1 VLELDPLYGYRGN
14 ARKILERANAS
25 IGDMIIIRSR
35 GLTYT
40 GILMPRYETADSNHI
55 TIKLENGYNIG
66 VLIDESTT
74 IEVKKRNEQ
83 VQIFAQVHQFKG
95 LPYVTLIGA
104 GGTIMS
110 RIDYETGAVKP
121 SFTVADLVEIV
132 PGITEKYDV
141 KIIELLKIFSEDMRP
156 EYWSKMAE
164 TAAEEIMNGSEG
176 VVIAHGTDTMGYSA
190 AALSFALRNLPVPVI
205 FVGAQRS
212 SDRPSSDA
220 AVNLKAAI
228 TYATKG
234 PYSGVFVVMHGGLD
248 DDVCHVHK
256 GTKVRKLHT
265 SRRDAFKTV
274 NSNIVAEI
282 RGEQINI
289 IDSRYLLPRDK
300 SRQIELYS
308 KFEPKVALVKTYPGI
323 SSEFI
328 DYLLDKGY
336 KGIVIEGTGLG
347 HVPEGLI
354 HSVQRA
360 SEMGVVV
367 VITSQCIWGRV
378 NMNVYSRG
386 RELLAAGAIGAED
399 MLPETALVKLM
410 WVLGQGYDYK
420 DAKKIMLTN
429 IAGEIEER
437 SLENWRCLQ

>member
-1 VLELDPLYGYRGN
+1 MLDPLYGYRGI
-14 ARKILERANAS
+14 ARKLLEAAHAS
-25 IGDMIIIRSR
+25 IGDIITIKSKN
-35 GLTYT
+35 LTYT
-40 GILMPRYETADSNHI
+40 GILMPRYETADPNHI

-66 VLIDESTT
+66 VHVDENTT
-74 IEVKKRNEQ
+74 IEIKQRSEKSQ
-83 VQIFAQVHQFKG
+83 VSPHITQFRG
-95 LPYVTLIGA
+95 LPYIALIGV

-110 RIDYETGAVKP
+110 RIDYVTGAVKP

-132 PGITEKYDV
+132 PGIVEKYDV
-141 KIIELLKIFSEDMRP
+141 KMIELFKIFSEDMRP
-156 EYWSKMAE
+156 EYWSRMAE
-164 TAAEEIMNGSEG
+164 AAAREIMGGAEG
-176 VVIAHGTDTMGYSA
+176 VIIAHGTDTMGYSA

-205 FVGAQRS
+205 LVGAQRS

-248 DDVCHVHK
+248 DDVCHVHR

-265 SRRDAFKTV
+265 SRRDAFRTV

-282 RGEQINI
+282 REEQINI
-289 IDSRYLLPRDK
+289 IDHRYLLPRDK
-300 SRQIELYS
+300 SRQIEVYP
-308 KFEPKVALVKTYPGI
+308 KFEPKVALIKTYPGI
-323 SSEFI
+323 GSELI
-328 DYLLDKGY
+328 DYLLDKNY

-347 HVPEGLI
+347 HVPEGLVK
-354 HSVQRA
+354 SVQRA
-360 SEMGVVV
+360 SEMEVVV
-367 VITSQCIWGRV
+367 VIASQCIWGRV

-420 DAKKIMLTN
+420 EAKKIMLTN

-437 SLENWRCLQ
+437 SLENWRCVQ

>member
-1 VLELDPLYGYRGN
+1 MLGLDRLYGYRGR
-14 ARKILERANAS
+14 AREILERANAS
-25 IGDMIIIRSR
+25 VGDIITIASK
-35 GLTYT
+35 GLIYT
-40 GILMPRYETADSNHI
+40 GILMPRYETADSDHI

-66 VLIDESTT
+66 VFIDKDTVV
-74 IEVKKRNEQ
+74 EVKKPSEQ
-83 VQIFAQVHQFKG
+83 RRAVAQVPQFKG
-95 LPYVTLIGA
+95 LPYVTLVGA

-141 KIIELLKIFSEDMRP
+141 KLIELFKIFSEDMKP
-156 EYWSKMAE
+156 EYWSRMAE
-164 TAAEEIMNGSEG
+164 AVADEIMSGSEG
-176 VVIAHGTDTMGYSA
+176 VIIAHGTDTMGYSA
-190 AALSFALRNLPVPVI
+190 AALSFALRNLPVPVV

-220 AVNLKAAI
+220 AVNLRSAV
-228 TYATKG
+228 TYVTKG

-248 DDVCHVHK
+248 DDVCHVHR

-265 SRRDAFKTV
+265 SRRDAFRTV

-282 RGEQINI
+282 HGDVIKI

-300 SRQIELYS
+300 SRRVELYS
-308 KFEPKVALVKTYPGI
+308 KFESKVALIKTYPGI
-323 SSEFI
+323 SAELV
-328 DYLLDKGY
+328 DYLLDKNY
-336 KGIVIEGTGLG
+336 RGIVIEGTGLG
-347 HVPEGLI
+347 HAPVELVKSI
-354 HSVQRA
+354 QRA
-360 SEMGVVV
+360 SELGVVV
-367 VITSQCIWGRV
+367 VIASQCIWGRV

-420 DAKKIMLTN
+420 DAKKIMLQN
-429 IAGEIEER
+429 IVGEMEER
-437 SLENWRCLQ
+437 SLENWRCVQ

>member
-1 VLELDPLYGYRGN
+1 MLELDPLYGYKGN
-14 ARKILERANAS
+14 ARRILERVNAS
-25 IGDMIIIRSR
+25 IGDIVIIKSR

-66 VLIDESTT
+66 VLVDESTT
-74 IEVKKRNEQ
+74 IEVRKRSEH
-83 VQIFAQVHQFKG
+83 AQTIAHVPQFKG

-141 KIIELLKIFSEDMRP
+141 KLIELLKIFSEDMKP
-156 EYWSKMAE
+156 EYWSKIAE
-164 TAAEEIMNGSEG
+164 VVANEIMNGSEG
-176 VVIAHGTDTMGYSA
+176 VIIAHGTDTMGYSA

-205 FVGAQRS
+205 LVGAQRS

-220 AVNLKAAI
+220 AVNLRSAI
-228 TYATKG
+228 VYATKG
-234 PYSGVFVVMHGGLD
+234 SYAGVFVVMHGGLD
-248 DDVCHVHK
+248 DDVCYVHR

-265 SRRDAFKTV
+265 SRRDAFQSV
-274 NSNIVAEI
+274 NSNIVAEVHGDNI
-282 RGEQINI
+282 KI
-289 IDSRYLLPRDK
+289 IDNRYLLHRDK
-300 SRQIELYS
+300 SRRVELYP
-308 KFEPKVALVKTYPGI
+308 KFEPKVALIKTYPGM
-323 SSEFI
+323 SAELI
-328 DYLLDKGY
+328 DYLLDKNY

-347 HVPEGLI
+347 HVPAELVKSI
-354 HSVQRA
+354 QRA
-360 SEMGVVV
+360 SELGVVV
-367 VITSQCIWGRV
+367 IIASQCIWGRV

-420 DAKKIMLTN
+420 EAKKIMLQN

-437 SLENWRCLQ
+437 SIENWRCTQ

>member
-1 VLELDPLYGYRGN
+1 MLDPLYGYRGI
-14 ARKILERANAS
+14 ARKLLEIAHAS
-25 IGDMIIIRSR
+25 IGDTITIKSKS
-35 GLTYT
+35 LTYT
-40 GILMPRYETADSNHI
+40 GILMPRYETADPNHI

-66 VLIDESTT
+66 VRVDENTI
-74 IEVKKRNEQ
+74 IEVKQHGEKSQ
-83 VQIFAQVHQFKG
+83 VSSHVTQFRG
-95 LPYVTLIGA
+95 LPYIVLVGV

-110 RIDYETGAVKP
+110 RIDYVTGAVKP
-121 SFTVADLVEIV
+121 SFTVADLIEVV

-141 KIIELLKIFSEDMRP
+141 KMIELLKIFSEDMKP
-156 EYWSKMAE
+156 EYWSRMAE
-164 TAAEEIMNGSEG
+164 TAAREIMDGAEG
-176 VVIAHGTDTMGYSA
+176 IIIAHGTDTMGYSA

-228 TYATKG
+228 TYVTKG

-248 DDVCHVHK
+248 DDICHVHR

-265 SRRDAFKTV
+265 SRRDAFRTV

-282 RGEQINI
+282 RGEQISI
-289 IDSRYLLPRDK
+289 IDHRYLLPRDK
-300 SRQIELYS
+300 SRRIELYP
-308 KFEPKVALVKTYPGI
+308 KFEPKVALIKTYPGI
-323 SSEFI
+323 SSELI
-328 DYLLDKGY
+328 DYLLDKNY
-336 KGIVIEGTGLG
+336 RGIVIEGTGLG
-347 HVPEGLI
+347 HVPEGLVR
-354 HSVQRA
+354 SVQRA
-360 SEMGVVV
+360 SEMGIVV
-367 VITSQCIWGRV
+367 VIASQCIWGRV

-437 SLENWRCLQ
+437 SFESWRCTQ